1 MKRQSKVTILFG
13 KDPKNQSGDPREQG
27 SNATIIESD
36 MNFLAIN
43 LWPKMEK
50 DELLKIM
57 VSAKHGENALSKSIF
72 FPNSH

>member
-43 LWPKMEK
+43 LWPKMK
-50 DELLKIM
+50 QDELLKIM
-57 VSAKHGENALSKSIF
+57 SVYNTWGEHIVKKYFL
-72 FPNSH
+72 